1 MQTVRNV
8 AIIAVL
14 ALGVAAIPGGG
25 TAADTALTALSM
37 GFLAAIGFFA
47 YRLYKQNQL
56 TLATLTDARRAI
68 LFGALGVIALMIV
81 GTDELLDSGTGAI
94 VWIGLIGLSA
104 FAIFRVWMDAT
115 TYS

>member
-1 MQTVRNV
+1 
-8 AIIAVL
+8 
-14 ALGVAAIPGGG
+14 
-25 TAADTALTALSM
+25 
-37 GFLAAIGFFA
+37 
-47 YRLYKQNQL
+47 
-56 TLATLTDARRAI
+56 
-68 LFGALGVIALMIV
+68 VIALMIV